1 MKKGDV
7 FVSLSPPHYLPL
19 VSQRDLVLLEDQDPM
34 QVLCF
39 LGRKKIFCFI
49 FSPALPLSLRCAD
62 TVAPTLAGTLLS
74 EGKWRRWG
82 HTSLAAG
89 SSHCSPLEQGNGG
102 LLPPP
107 PPPPLFQWAGSRARW
122 SRSWIITV
130 QWNLSITH
138 NKCLSH
144 NSAVPLSRQC
154 PRCQDFEACASL

>member
-39 LGRKKIFCFI
+39 LWSKKIFCFI
-49 FSPALPLSLRCAD
+49 FSPALSFSLRCVD

-74 EGKWRRWG
+74 EGKWRGWG

-89 SSHCSPLEQGNGG
+89 SPHCSPLEQGNGG
-102 LLPPP
+102 LPL
-107 PPPPLFQWAGSRARW
+107 PPPPLFQWAGNRARW
-122 SRSWIITV
+122 RRSWIMTV

-138 NKCLSH
+138 NKWRSH
-144 NSAVPLSRQC
+144 NSPVPLSRQC
-154 PRCQDFEACASL
+154 SRCQDFEACTSL